1 VTVSSAGLLFIARF
15 EGYRR
20 YVYDDGAGWATIGIG
35 RLLGPWSKRNVYRA
49 RYPFGWS
56 YKRALR
62 ELRTDAARADVAVDD
77 YCRRDLNQHE
87 HDALVS
93 FTFNCGTGALAHST
107 LLLDVNRKASGEI
120 ITADFTRWS
129 HVGGVP
135 VPGLVTRRH
144 AEARLYL
151 TGKYV

>member
-15 EGYRR
+15 EGYRAR
-20 YVYDDGAGWATIGIG
+20 AYRDVGGIPTIGYGHVLG
-35 RLLGPWSKRNVYRA
+35 RVWRTAYALLWWSNRK
-49 RYPFGWS
+49 
-56 YKRALR
+56 ALR
-62 ELRTDAARADVAVDD
+62 VLRADAARADVAVSA
-77 YCRRDLNQHE
+77 YCRKDLSQHE

-93 FTFNCGTGALAHST
+93 FTFNCGAGALAHST
-107 LLLDVNRKASGEI
+107 LLLDVNRKASSEI

-129 HVGGVP
+129 HVGGIP

>member
-1 VTVSSAGLLFIARF
+1 MTVSSAGLLFIARF
-15 EGYRR
+15 EGYRAR
-20 YVYDDGAGWATIGIG
+20 AYNDSGRNATIGYG
-35 RLLGPWSKRNVYRA
+35 HLLHYGPVTVRDRLLWWGRRI
-49 RYPFGWS
+49 
-56 YKRALR
+56 ALR
-62 ELRTDAARADVAVDD
+62 HLRSDAARADSAVSA
-77 YCRRDLNQHE
+77 YCRRDLKQHE

-107 LLLDVNRKASGEI
+107 LLLEVNRRASAEI
-120 ITADFTRWS
+120 ITACFTRWS
-129 HVGGVP
+129 HVGTVV